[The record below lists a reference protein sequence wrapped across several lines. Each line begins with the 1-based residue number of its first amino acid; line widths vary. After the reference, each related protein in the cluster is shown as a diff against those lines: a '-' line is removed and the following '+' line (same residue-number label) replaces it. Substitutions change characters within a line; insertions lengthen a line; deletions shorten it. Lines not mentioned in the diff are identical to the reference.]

1 MMAEVEEKIQKA
13 EPILQEAN
21 DSMQTI
27 KRTELSELRNNSNPH
42 PLIRFTLENMVIL
55 LGEN

>member
-1 MMAEVEEKIQKA
+1 MAEVEEKIQKA